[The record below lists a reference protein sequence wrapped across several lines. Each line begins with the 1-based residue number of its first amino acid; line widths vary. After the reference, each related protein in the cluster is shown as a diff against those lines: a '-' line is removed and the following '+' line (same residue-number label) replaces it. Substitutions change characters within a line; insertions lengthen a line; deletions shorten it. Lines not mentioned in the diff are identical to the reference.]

1 MTVLVTGATGF
12 IGRRLVE
19 KVCRN
24 GAPVRVLVNP
34 VRAADINRL
43 WPGQKVSSVFGDL
56 LEVRALG
63 AVCRDVN
70 TVFHLAGYAHVDGE
84 NEHRNADLHW
94 RITVEGT
101 RTLLAEAERSG
112 VERFIFVSSVK
123 AMGEGGEPCL
133 DETSL
138 CRPVSPYG
146 RAKLEAERL
155 VLAAGR
161 EHGMHVCVLRLP
173 LVYGPG
179 VKGNLLRLIE
189 AVDRGRFPPL
199 PEVGNRRSLVHVDDV
214 AQALLLAADK
224 DEAHGKVYIVTDG
237 QTYSTRQIYTL
248 LCRALGKPLPRWVLP
263 AAVLYGAAR
272 VGDVLARFLPRPPP
286 LTSAALDK
294 LLGSACYRSDRIQRE
309 LGFRPSRTLA
319 DALPE
324 MVEEYRARRGQA

>member
-12 IGRRLVE
+12 IGQRLVSRLVGRGMRV
-19 KVCRN
+19 K
-24 GAPVRVLVNP
+24 VLVREP
-34 VRAADINRL
+34 RCAEVAKRWASAAVGIC
-43 WPGQKVSSVFGDL
+43 SGDL
-56 LEVRALG
+56 AEPETLQGVCDEVA
-63 AVCRDVN
+63 
-70 TVFHLAGYAHVDGE
+70 TVLHLAGRAHTDDANDELGAAI
-84 NEHRNADLHW
+84 HR
-94 RITVEGT
+94 RVTVEGT
-101 RTLLAEAERSG
+101 RALLEEARRAG
-112 VERFIFVSSVK
+112 VQQFVFLSSVK
-123 AMGEGGEPCL
+123 AMGEGGWECL
-133 DETSL
+133 DESAPA
-138 CRPVSPYG
+138 RPTTPYG
-146 RAKLEAERL
+146 QAKREAEELVLEAGARY
-155 VLAAGR
+155 
-161 EHGMHVCVLRLP
+161 GMHVTVLRLP

-286 LTSAALDK
+286 LTSAVLDK